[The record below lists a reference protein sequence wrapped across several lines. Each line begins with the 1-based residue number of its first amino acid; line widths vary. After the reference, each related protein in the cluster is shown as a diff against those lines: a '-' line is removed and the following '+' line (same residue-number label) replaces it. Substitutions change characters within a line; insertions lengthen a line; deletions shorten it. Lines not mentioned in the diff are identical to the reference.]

1 MCYNYIVIRSA
12 PNAEYWEEA
21 MRKMPFF
28 APVCVSSTDEPS
40 GRDIEDIEQALQF
53 LRNWPADRRGP
64 VYHAAYNAC
73 TAACE
78 GYLTVEEARKSLT
91 GFARITGIL
100 KKDGRRSAV
109 RGARKGETRL
119 PH

>member
-1 MCYNYIVIRSA
+1 
-12 PNAEYWEEA
+12 

-28 APVCVSSTDEPS
+28 APVRVTSVEEPA
-40 GRDIEDIEQALQF
+40 GHDIEDLEQALHF
-53 LRNWPADRRGP
+53 LRAWPADRRGP

-73 TAACE
+73 TAARE

-100 KKDGRRSAV
+100 CKEGNRPAGPDPRPEG
-109 RGARKGETRL
+109 TRL
-119 PH
+119 SH

>member
-1 MCYNYIVIRSA
+1 MRYLLFRPSA
-12 PNAEYWEEA
+12 ELEEA

-28 APVCVSSTDEPS
+28 TPVCVSSPDEPS
-40 GRDIEDIEQALQF
+40 GHDIEDLEQALHF
-53 LRNWPADRRGP
+53 LRGWPADRRGP

-100 KKDGRRSAV
+100 KMDGRRSV
-109 RGARKGETRL
+109 ARPDPKGESRL

>member
-1 MCYNYIVIRSA
+1 
-12 PNAEYWEEA
+12 

-28 APVCVSSTDEPS
+28 APVCVLSPDDPA
-40 GRDIEDIEQALQF
+40 GRDIEDMEQALQF
-53 LRNWPADRRGP
+53 LRSWPVDRRGP
-64 VYHAAYNAC
+64 VYHAAFNAC

-78 GYLTVEEARKSLT
+78 GYLTIEEARKSLT

-100 KKDGRRSAV
+100 KNDSRRSV
-109 RGARKGETRL
+109 THGARETRL